1 MTIRV
6 LVVDDY
12 KDWRDQVRSLLRAR
26 PEWQIIGEA
35 SDGLAAIQRA
45 EELRPDLILLDIGLP
60 DLNGIEA
67 ARQMRLIFPNSKIVF
82 LSVDNSLDVV
92 QAAMSTAHGF
102 VHKARAQNDLLPAI
116 DRVLRGEEV
125 FPSLEC

>member
-45 EELRPDLILLDIGLP
+45 EELRPDLILLDIGPMVL
-60 DLNGIEA
+60 
-67 ARQMRLIFPNSKIVF
+67 K
-82 LSVDNSLDVV
+82 
-92 QAAMSTAHGF
+92 
-102 VHKARAQNDLLPAI
+102 
-116 DRVLRGEEV
+116 LRGR
-125 FPSLEC
+125 CG